1 MRLAGRLLV
10 VERVIAADY
19 RQALSVL
26 HLDLQMLVN
35 LGGRERTEA
44 EYRALFAASGFRLTL
59 PRRSVMR
66 ESITSSKA
74 CQPKT

>member
-1 MRLAGRLLV
+1 MTPAGRLLV

-26 HLDLQMLVN
+26 HIDLQMLVN

-44 EYRALFAASGFRLTL
+44 EYRALFAASGFRLTAAMPL
-59 PRRSVMR
+59 GEAGGYNVFEGVP
-66 ESITSSKA
+66 T
-74 CQPKT
+74 